1 MTLLIW
7 QDGDFREL
15 PLAENYRM
23 LIIDSWRHSF
33 GKSFGLGQHAARFN
47 AACGSMG
54 SVLPR
59 EIWQRIEALLA
70 RPENCQRELFPRI
83 SLLEFPDGTRRI
95 GFEIRPAPAVRETT
109 TLVYGAGED
118 HRQAPVLKGPD
129 LALFAKMKA
138 GVEADD
144 VIISDT
150 DGACLET
157 TTGALVL
164 WKDDVLVLSDRPDKQ
179 LPSVTLY
186 QIFMRARDLGKR
198 IGFAPIYPDDL
209 AAGPVWFLNALHGIS
224 PVTQI
229 QVGDTV
235 IEPPRHSEEAEWI
248 SWWWAQFGAHAD
260 NCEHPDLTAFISSTN
275 KRKDAAMSEQG
286 ELQRNLDLAEEWA
299 DTFKTLGD
307 PTRLKLLSAIH
318 FAGRFVYTV
327 SELAEATGVRIPTA
341 SAALRAMEAN
351 GTVISQR
358 DGRSIRYG
366 IHNEHVHELLHWI
379 GTGHQH

>member
-7 QDGDFREL
+7 HDGDFREL

-198 IGFAPIYPDDL
+198 I
-209 AAGPVWFLNALHGIS
+209 
-224 PVTQI
+224 
-229 QVGDTV
+229 
-235 IEPPRHSEEAEWI
+235 
-248 SWWWAQFGAHAD
+248 
-260 NCEHPDLTAFISSTN
+260 
-275 KRKDAAMSEQG
+275 
-286 ELQRNLDLAEEWA
+286 
-299 DTFKTLGD
+299 
-307 PTRLKLLSAIH
+307 
-318 FAGRFVYTV
+318 
-327 SELAEATGVRIPTA
+327 
-341 SAALRAMEAN
+341 
-351 GTVISQR
+351 
-358 DGRSIRYG
+358 
-366 IHNEHVHELLHWI
+366 
-379 GTGHQH
+379 

>member
-7 QDGDFREL
+7 HDGDFREL
-15 PLAENYRM
+15 PPAEDCRL
-23 LIIDSWRHSF
+23 LIIDSWRHRS

-198 IGFAPIYPDDL
+198 IEFAPIYPDDL

-248 SWWWAQFGAHAD
+248 SWWWAQFGAHTD
-260 NCEHPDLTAFISSTN
+260 NCEHPDLSA
-275 KRKDAAMSEQG
+275 
-286 ELQRNLDLAEEWA
+286 LA
-299 DTFKTLGD
+299 
-307 PTRLKLLSAIH
+307 
-318 FAGRFVYTV
+318 
-327 SELAEATGVRIPTA
+327 
-341 SAALRAMEAN
+341 
-351 GTVISQR
+351 
-358 DGRSIRYG
+358 
-366 IHNEHVHELLHWI
+366 
-379 GTGHQH
+379 